1 MWVCRGRS
9 NAILDGQRTSHVAD
23 NKPDVGTP
31 VLREFH
37 ASAERF
43 RLLVESVQD
52 YAIFLLDADGHVV
65 SWNLGA
71 QRIKGYDASE
81 IIGQHFSV
89 FFTPEDRALGRP
101 EAELELAASV
111 GRSELESWRVRK
123 DGTRFWANVVV
134 TALRDEHGLQGFA
147 KVTRDLTERRRKEAA
162 ERIAAAHLEANRL
175 KDQFLA
181 TLSHE
186 LRTPLNVVMGQLR
199 RLRGGGLT
207 PEQADRA
214 WDALERNTRLQLRI
228 VEDLL
233 DTSHI
238 LSGHLR
244 LSRTPVELDK
254 VVAAV
259 LDETRPFAEAQAVTL
274 TADLTPVVVQ
284 GDSARLQQV
293 VSNLVNNA
301 IKYTPSG
308 GQVSI
313 SLFRGGNGATLEVRD
328 TGIGI
333 DPDFLPRIFERFTQG
348 DPSDTRMHGGLGLGL
363 AISRDLVTM
372 HGGEIEAASEGR
384 SRGSTFT
391 VLLPF
396 EVPGTVD

>member
-1 MWVCRGRS
+1 
-9 NAILDGQRTSHVAD
+9 VAD
-23 NKPDVGTP
+23 QKPAIATP

-52 YAIFLLDADGHVV
+52 YAIFLLDRQGHVV
-65 SWNLGA
+65 SWNAGA
-71 QRIKGYDASE
+71 QRIKGYDARE

-101 EAELELAASV
+101 ETELEAAV
-111 GRSELESWRVRK
+111 AAGRSELESWRVRK
-123 DGTRFWANVVV
+123 DGTRFWANIVI

-162 ERIAAAHLEANRL
+162 ERLAAAHLEANRL

-199 RLRGGGLT
+199 RLRSGRLT
-207 PEQADRA
+207 AEQAGRA
-214 WDALERNTRLQLRI
+214 WEALERNTRLQLRI

-244 LSRTPVELDK
+244 ISRGPVALDR
-254 VVAAV
+254 VAGAV
-259 LDETRPFAEAQAVTL
+259 LDETRPFADAQSVTL
-274 TADLTPVVVQ
+274 SAELAPVVVP

-301 IKYTPSG
+301 VKYTPSG
-308 GQVSI
+308 GRVSVTLQR
-313 SLFRGGNGATLEVRD
+313 SKDGATLRVRD

-363 AISRDLVTM
+363 AITRDLVTM
-372 HGGEIEAASEGR
+372 HGGTIEAASEGR

-391 VLLPF
+391 VHLPF
-396 EVPGTVD
+396 TVPDADQP

>member
-1 MWVCRGRS
+1 M
-9 NAILDGQRTSHVAD
+9 AD
-23 NKPDVGTP
+23 KPPLIGTP

-43 RLLVESVQD
+43 RLLVDSVQD
-52 YAIFLLDADGHVV
+52 YAIFLLDTDGHVA
-65 SWNLGA
+65 SWNTGA
-71 QRIKGYDASE
+71 ERIKGYAAGE

-101 EAELELAASV
+101 DAELQLAASA

-123 DGTRFWANVVV
+123 DGSRFWANIVV

-199 RLRGGGLT
+199 RLRGGRLT
-207 PEQADRA
+207 PEQTERA
-214 WDALERNTRLQLRI
+214 WEALERNTRLQLRI

-244 LSRTPVELDK
+244 LTRSPVELDK
-254 VVAAV
+254 VVASV
-259 LDETRPFAEAQAVTL
+259 LEEARPFADAQAVAFS
-274 TADLTPVVVQ
+274 ADLTPVVVQ
-284 GDSARLQQV
+284 GDAVRLQQV
-293 VSNLVNNA
+293 VSNLVSNA
-301 IKYTPSG
+301 VKYTPSG

-313 SLFRGGNGATLEVRD
+313 SLARGTKGATLEVSD

-348 DPSDTRMHGGLGLGL
+348 DPSDTRTHGGLGLGL
-363 AISRDLVTM
+363 AICRDLVTM
-372 HGGEIEAASEGR
+372 HGGSIEAASGGR

-391 VLLPF
+391 VHLPF
-396 EVPGTVD
+396 TSPDSDV

>member
-1 MWVCRGRS
+1 M
-9 NAILDGQRTSHVAD
+9 AD
-23 NKPDVGTP
+23 KPPLIGTP

-43 RLLVESVQD
+43 RLLVDSVQD
-52 YAIFLLDADGHVV
+52 YAIFLLDTDGHVA
-65 SWNLGA
+65 SWNTGA
-71 QRIKGYDASE
+71 ERIKGYAASE

-101 EAELELAASV
+101 DAELQLAASA

-123 DGTRFWANVVV
+123 DGSRFWANVVV
-134 TALRDEHGLQGFA
+134 TALRDEQGLQGFA

-199 RLRGGGLT
+199 RLRGGRLT
-207 PEQADRA
+207 PEQTERA
-214 WDALERNTRLQLRI
+214 WEALERNTRLQLRI

-244 LSRTPVELDK
+244 LTRSPVELDK
-254 VVAAV
+254 VVASV
-259 LDETRPFAEAQAVTL
+259 LEEARPFADAQAVAFS
-274 TADLTPVVVQ
+274 ADLTRVVVQ
-284 GDSARLQQV
+284 GDAVRLQQV
-293 VSNLVNNA
+293 VSNLVSNA
-301 IKYTPSG
+301 VKYTPSG

-313 SLFRGGNGATLEVRD
+313 SLGRGAKGATLEVSD

-348 DPSDTRMHGGLGLGL
+348 DPSDTRTHGGLGLGL
-363 AISRDLVTM
+363 AICRDLVTM
-372 HGGEIEAASEGR
+372 HGGSIEAASGGR

-391 VLLPF
+391 VHLPF
-396 EVPGTVD
+396 TSPDSDV

>member
-1 MWVCRGRS
+1 V
-9 NAILDGQRTSHVAD
+9 DD
-23 NKPDVGTP
+23 NKPAIGTP
-31 VLREFH
+31 ALVEFR

-52 YAIFLLDADGHVV
+52 YAIFLLDPGGRVA

-71 QRIKGYDASE
+71 QRIKGYGADE
-81 IIGQHFSV
+81 IIGQHFSL

-101 EAELELAASV
+101 EAELEMAAAA
-111 GRSELESWRVRK
+111 GRCEFESWRVRK

-134 TALRDEHGLQGFA
+134 TALRDEQGLQGFA

-162 ERIAAAHLEANRL
+162 ERLAAAHLEANRL

-199 RLRGGGLT
+199 RLRGGRLT
-207 PEQADRA
+207 AEQAERA
-214 WDALERNTRLQLRI
+214 WEALERNTRLQLRI

-244 LSRTPVELDK
+244 LSRGPVDLAK
-254 VVAAV
+254 VVAFV
-259 LDETRPFAEAQAVTL
+259 LDETRPFAEAQGVAL
-274 TADLTPVVVQ
+274 DAEITPVMVH
-284 GDSARLQQV
+284 GDPARLQQV

-301 IKYTPSG
+301 VKYTPSG
-308 GQVSI
+308 GRVSV
-313 SLFRGGNGATLEVRD
+313 SLTRTRQGATLNVKD

-333 DPDFLPRIFERFTQG
+333 DPEFLPRVFDRFTQG
-348 DPSDTRMHGGLGLGL
+348 DPSDTRTHGGLGLGL
-363 AISRDLVTM
+363 AITRDLVTM
-372 HGGEIEAASEGR
+372 HGGVIDAASEGR

-391 VLLPF
+391 VHLPF
-396 EVPGTVD
+396 TPPDPDV